1 MKKFAVIG
9 DSTCDLRQD
18 TRKQLGID
26 YFMMNVVFNDLE
38 KKADLDWQEYSAK
51 ELYDDMRNKQR
62 VKTTQVPMEEF
73 VRVFEKHLSEGEDV
87 VYISCSS
94 ALSGSINV
102 ASAAVEELKEKYKD
116 AKIVLFDSKIS
127 CLGQGMMLIEAAT
140 MRNNGATIEEVEK
153 RLEEMRDNI
162 NQFCVP
168 ESLLYLKNAGRVKA
182 STAFF
187 GNLIGIKPI
196 LVSSLEGENVAIEK
210 VKGRKSSLN
219 RIVELASNAIANP
232 KDSVVY
238 VAHSD
243 CEEDANYVVNLIK
256 EKIQPK
262 DVYVNILGPIIGAS
276 VGPGT
281 VAIYVEGSKKTI

>member
-18 TRKQLGID
+18 TREELGID
-26 YFMMNVVFNDLE
+26 YFMMNVVFNDIE
-38 KKADLDWQEYSAK
+38 KKADLDWKEYSAK
-51 ELYDDMRNKQR
+51 ELYDDMRNKKR
-62 VKTTQVPMEEF
+62 VKTTQVPVEEF
-73 VRVFEKHLSEGEDV
+73 IRVFEKHLSQGEDV
-87 VYISCSS
+87 IYISCSS

-102 ASAAVEELKEKYKD
+102 ASIAAEEMKEKYKD
-116 AKIVLFDSKIS
+116 AKIILFDSKIS
-127 CLGQGMMLIEAAT
+127 CLGQGMMLIEAAK

-153 RLEEMRDNI
+153 RLIEMKENV

-168 ESLLYLKNAGRVKA
+168 ETLEYLRKAGRVKA

-196 LVSSLEGENVAIEK
+196 MVSSLNGENVAIEK
-210 VKGRKSSLN
+210 VKGRRASLN
-219 RIVELASNAIANP
+219 RIVDLAANAIKNP

-238 VAHSD
+238 VVHSD
-243 CEEDANYVVNLIK
+243 CEEDANYVISLIK

-276 VGPGT
+276 VGPGA
-281 VAIYVEGSKKTI
+281 VAIYVEGNRKTI